1 MLHHLARQ
9 RTMRLVWLDHHY
21 NPRET
26 GHTPVPGG
34 TGNGSDMRELLPT
47 MPGERFKCYMV

>member
-9 RTMRLVWLDHHY
+9 RTMRRVWLDHHY

-26 GHTPVPGG
+26 GRTPGPGG